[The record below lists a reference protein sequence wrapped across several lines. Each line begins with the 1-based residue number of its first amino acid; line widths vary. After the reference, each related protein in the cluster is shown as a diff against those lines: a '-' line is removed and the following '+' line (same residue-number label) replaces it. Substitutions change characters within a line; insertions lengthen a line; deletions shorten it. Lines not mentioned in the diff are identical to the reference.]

1 MLFMTSFYYHLTW
14 FVPLFCLFIISFI
27 SSLYVR
33 YMDQSIFLSWNV
45 FSLWNN
51 DMSVSF
57 IFDYISLWFSTII
70 LLIRSVI
77 IVYAYFYI
85 APYRKSVYFLLLT
98 NLFILSM
105 LVVVNITNLFFLIL
119 GWDGLGLVSFFL
131 IVYYQN
137 QSSITSGIFT
147 VLINRL
153 GDRFFLVTI
162 MLAFYFHSDLTF
174 FTSSIPSTVFIGF
187 LIITFITKSAIYP
200 FSPWLP
206 LAMAAP
212 TPISA
217 LVHSSTLVTAGLYL
231 IMRFSYVLYR
241 SYDLMKLLLVLSLF
255 TSFYA
260 GINSIFE
267 KDLKKLIALS
277 TLSHLGFI
285 GIAFSVGLLKLAFFH
300 ILTHALFKSLLFI
313 TMGDIIIN
321 LNHSQDIRYL
331 SSGMLY
337 TPISCLIMY
346 VSILNL
352 LGLPNLSGY
361 FSKDLVLEMINYS
374 NNSFVVIF
382 VLFLNVFF
390 TYFYTYQLF
399 YFSFQPIKLFPYQNF
414 HSPILFHSLLLLLI
428 SISTLLFGFFF
439 MANIRV
445 FLVIYPVPIL
455 NKSLPYIIN
464 LFVFLYLLLNTKL
477 FYSNNP
483 LINYYFSNIMF
494 LSNVMLT
501 ISSNMYYNMRFI
513 LVKSFEMGAF
523 NYVLNTYTSNSVI
536 YISNTLLS
544 LSMLHPIKLVMYS
557 FMFILLLIVSLL
569 LNNINYY
576 IWLLLIK
583 FLNEFNMCLF
593 EAN

>member
-1 MLFMTSFYYHLTW
+1 MTSLYYHISW
-14 FVPLFCLFIISFI
+14 FMPLFILFVLSFLTSIYISY
-27 SSLYVR
+27 L
-33 YMDQSIFLSWNV
+33 DQSIYLSINL

-51 DMSVSF
+51 DISVSF
-57 IFDYISLWFSTII
+57 IFDYMSLWFRTVI

-77 IVYAYFYI
+77 MIYAYFYM
-85 APYRKSVYFLLLT
+85 APYSKTVYFLLLT

-105 LVVVNITNLFFLIL
+105 LIVVNITNLFFLML

-153 GDRFFLVTI
+153 GDSFFLVTI
-162 MLAFYFHSDLTF
+162 MIAFYFHSDLTMF
-174 FTSSIPSTVFIGF
+174 SSNIPSVFFIFF
-187 LIITFITKSAIYP
+187 LMLTFMTKRAIYP

-206 LAMAAP
+206 LAIAAP

-231 IMRFSYVLYR
+231 IIRFSYLLYS
-241 SYDLMKLLLVLSLF
+241 SYDLIKLLLILRLF

-285 GIAFSVGLLKLAFFH
+285 GIAFSAGLLKLAFFH
-300 ILTHALFKSLLFI
+300 MLTHALFKSLLFI
-313 TMGDIIIN
+313 TMGDIMIN

-331 SSGMLY
+331 SSGILY
-337 TPISCLIMY
+337 TPMSSIVIY

-352 LGLPNLSGY
+352 LGIPNIRGY

-374 NNSFVVIF
+374 SVSSVVMF
-382 VLFLNVFF
+382 VLFINVFF
-390 TYFYTYQLF
+390 TYYYTYQLF
-399 YFSFQPIKLFPYQNF
+399 YFSFQPIKILPYQNF
-414 HSPILFHSLLLLLI
+414 HSPMLIHSLLLFAI
-428 SISTLLFGFFF
+428 SCSTLFFGFFF
-439 MANIRV
+439 MRNISV
-445 FLVIYPVPIL
+445 FMLLYPVPLL
-455 NKSLPYIIN
+455 NKILPYLIN
-464 LFVFLYLLLNTKL
+464 ISMFLFLVLNAKL
-477 FYSNNP
+477 FCSNHP
-483 LINYYFSNIMF
+483 LVNYYFSNMIY

-501 ISSNMYYNMRFI
+501 FSSNVYYNTRFV
-513 LVKSFEMGAF
+513 LVKSLENGLF
-523 NYVLNTYTSNSVI
+523 NYLLNVYRASSVVA
-536 YISNTLLS
+536 ISNTLMRLS
-544 LSMLHPIKLVMYS
+544 ILHPIKIALYS
-557 FMFILLLIVSLL
+557 SIFILFILIFIL
-569 LNNINYY
+569 LNNIIYY

-583 FLNEFNMCLF
+583 FH
-593 EAN
+593 

>member
-1 MLFMTSFYYHLTW
+1 MTSFYYHLAW
-14 FVPLFCLFIISFI
+14 FTPLFCLFVISLILSF
-27 SSLYVR
+27 YVR
-33 YMDQSIFLSWNV
+33 YIDQSIYLSLNL

-51 DMSVSF
+51 DIRVSF

-77 IVYAYFYI
+77 IIYAYFYI
-85 APYRKSVYFLLLT
+85 APYSKSVYFLLLT

-105 LVVVNITNLFFLIL
+105 LVVVNITNLFFIML

-162 MLAFYFHSDLTF
+162 ILVFYLHSDLTF
-174 FTSSIPSTVFIGF
+174 FTSSIPSMFFIGF
-187 LIITFITKSAIYP
+187 LMVTFITKRAIYP

-231 IMRFSYVLYR
+231 MIRFSYVIYR
-241 SYDLMKLLLVLSLF
+241 SYYLIKLLLILRLF

-300 ILTHALFKSLLFI
+300 ILTHALFKSLLFM

-337 TPISCLIMY
+337 TPMSCLIMY

-361 FSKDLVLEMINYS
+361 FSKDLVLEIINYS
-374 NNSFVVIF
+374 YNSVVVIL
-382 VLFLNVFF
+382 VLFINVFF

-414 HSPILFHSLLLLLI
+414 HSPILFHSLLLFLI
-428 SISTLLFGFFF
+428 SVSTLLFGFFF
-439 MANIRV
+439 INNVRV
-445 FLVIYPVPIL
+445 FLVIYPVPVL
-455 NKSLPYIIN
+455 NKSLPYFIN
-464 LFVFLYLLLNTKL
+464 IFVFLYLLFNNKL

-483 LINYYFSNIMF
+483 LINYYFSNIIF
-494 LSNVMLT
+494 LSNFMLT
-501 ISSNMYYNMRFI
+501 FSSNMYYNMRFL
-513 LVKSFEMGAF
+513 LVKSVEMGAF
-523 NYVLNTYTSNSVI
+523 NHILNVHTSNSVI
-536 YISNTLLS
+536 YISNQLLS

-557 FMFILLLIVSLL
+557 FMFVLLLFVLLL

-576 IWLLLIK
+576 IWLLLII
-583 FLNEFNMCLF
+583 FLKEFNMCLF

>member
-1 MLFMTSFYYHLTW
+1 MTSFYYHLAW
-14 FVPLFCLFIISFI
+14 FIPLFCLFIISLILSF
-27 SSLYVR
+27 YVR
-33 YMDQSIFLSWNV
+33 YIDQSIYLSFNV

-51 DMSVSF
+51 DIRVSF

-77 IVYAYFYI
+77 IIYAYFYI
-85 APYRKSVYFLLLT
+85 APYSKSVYFLLLT

-105 LVVVNITNLFFLIL
+105 LVVVNITNLFFIML

-162 MLAFYFHSDLTF
+162 MLVFYLHSDLTL
-174 FTSSIPSTVFIGF
+174 FTSSVPSMFFIGF
-187 LIITFITKSAIYP
+187 LMVTFMTKSAIYP

-231 IMRFSYVLYR
+231 IMRFSYVIYR
-241 SYDLMKLLLVLSLF
+241 SYYLIKLLLILRLF

-300 ILTHALFKSLLFI
+300 ILTHALFKSLLFM

-331 SSGMLY
+331 SSGILY
-337 TPISCLIMY
+337 TPMSCLIMY

-374 NNSFVVIF
+374 FNSAVVIF
-382 VLFLNVFF
+382 VLFINVFF

-414 HSPILFHSLLLLLI
+414 HSPMLFHSLLLFLM
-428 SISTLLFGFFF
+428 SVSTLLFGFFF
-439 MANIRV
+439 INNVRV
-445 FLVIYPVPIL
+445 FLIMYPVPVL
-455 NKSLPYIIN
+455 NKSLPYFIN
-464 LFVFLYLLLNTKL
+464 IFVFLYLLLNNKL

-483 LINYYFSNIMF
+483 LINYYFSNMIF
-494 LSNVMLT
+494 LSNFMLT
-501 ISSNMYYNMRFI
+501 FSSNIYYNIRFL
-513 LVKSFEMGAF
+513 LVKSVEMGAF
-523 NYVLNTYTSNSVI
+523 NYVLNVYTSNSVI
-536 YISNTLLS
+536 NISNKLLS
-544 LSMLHPIKLVMYS
+544 LSMLHPIKLVIYS
-557 FMFILLLIVSLL
+557 FMFVLLLFVLLL

-576 IWLLLIK
+576 IWLLLIR
-583 FLNEFNMCLF
+583 FLKEFNMCLS

>member
-1 MLFMTSFYYHLTW
+1 MTSFYYHIAW
-14 FVPLFCLFIISFI
+14 FIPLFCAFVVSFI
-27 SSLYVR
+27 SSIYVR
-33 YMDQSIFLSWNV
+33 YMDQSIYLSFNL

-77 IVYAYFYI
+77 IIYAYFYM
-85 APYRKSVYFLLLT
+85 APYSKSVYFLLLT

-105 LVVVNITNLFFLIL
+105 LVVVNITNLFFLML

-153 GDRFFLVTI
+153 GDGFFLVTI
-162 MLAFYFHSDLTF
+162 IIVFYFHSDLTMFSSSVPSVF
-174 FTSSIPSTVFIGF
+174 FVFF
-187 LIITFITKSAIYP
+187 LILTFITKSAIYP

-231 IMRFSYVLYR
+231 IMRFSYVLYS
-241 SYDLMKLLLVLSLF
+241 SYDLMKLLLILRLF

-260 GINSIFE
+260 GMNSIFE

-277 TLSHLGFI
+277 TLRHLGFI
-285 GIAFSVGLLKLAFFH
+285 GMAFSAGLLKLAFFH
-300 ILTHALFKSLLFI
+300 MLTHALFKSLLFI
-313 TMGDIIIN
+313 TMGDIMIN

-331 SSGMLY
+331 SSGILY
-337 TPISCLIMY
+337 TPISCLVIY

-352 LGLPNLSGY
+352 LGLPNLRGY
-361 FSKDLVLEMINYS
+361 FSKDLVLEIINYS
-374 NNSFVVIF
+374 NGSIVIIC
-382 VLFLNVFF
+382 VLFINVLF
-390 TYFYTYQLF
+390 TYYYTYQLF
-399 YFSFQPIKLFPYQNF
+399 YYSFQPIKVFPYQNF
-414 HSPILFHSLLLLLI
+414 HSPMLIHTLALFFISLT
-428 SISTLLFGFFF
+428 TLFFGFYFIR
-439 MANIRV
+439 NIRV
-445 FLVIYPVPIL
+445 FMLMYPVPSL
-455 NKSLPYIIN
+455 NKVLPYILN
-464 LFVFLYLLLNTKL
+464 LSIFLLLLFSTKL

-483 LINYYFSNIMF
+483 FLNYYFSNIIF
-494 LSNVMLT
+494 LSNVILT
-501 ISSNMYYNMRFI
+501 FSSNIYYNMRFL
-513 LVKSFEMGAF
+513 LVKSVEMGLL
-523 NYVLNTYTSNSVI
+523 NYILNIYTSTSFLVV
-536 YISNTLLS
+536 SNKLMS
-544 LSMLHPIKLVMYS
+544 LSIFHPIKIALYS
-557 FMFILLLIVSLL
+557 SLLLIFMLVLIL
-569 LNNINYY
+569 LNNIIYY

-583 FLNEFNMCLF
+583 FL
-593 EAN
+593 